1 MSRHSQP
8 GLLPIA
14 DKLPACSLGGIET
27 AQHGLPGIMLC
38 SVPGLR
44 SCPVSKYNLS
54 TTLKVLSVHCCT
66 AIPKGLM
73 QLHKGPNLEA
83 GKSLTTRRN
92 MAHGMP
98 GDIN

>member
-1 MSRHSQP
+1 
-8 GLLPIA
+8 
-14 DKLPACSLGGIET
+14 
-27 AQHGLPGIMLC
+27 
-38 SVPGLR
+38 
-44 SCPVSKYNLS
+44 
-54 TTLKVLSVHCCT
+54 
-66 AIPKGLM
+66 M